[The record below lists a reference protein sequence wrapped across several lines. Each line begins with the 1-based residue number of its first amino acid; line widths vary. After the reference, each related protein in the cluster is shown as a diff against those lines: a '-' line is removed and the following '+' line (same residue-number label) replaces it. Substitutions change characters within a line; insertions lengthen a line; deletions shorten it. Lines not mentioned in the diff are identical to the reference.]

1 MYLDAFWYLEEVIKT
16 NKGRL
21 ALIFELMRYHYEKPE
36 TYRSRYGRVYTY
48 NHPVYD
54 RCTLFEIGDRG
65 LSVIQQRYDERYKVT
80 YWSEVDPWLTDE
92 LYLHAKFKQFFD
104 ERAARSV
111 GGYYP
116 TVTIRQIIWALRMKP
131 LPIERWETCFDRIV
145 I

>member
-1 MYLDAFWYLEEVIKT
+1 MDAFWYLEEVTESEGLYKAS
-16 NKGRL
+16 L
-21 ALIFELMRYHYEKPE
+21 FFQMRYHYEKPE

-111 GGYYP
+111 RGYYS
-116 TVTIRQIIWALRMKP
+116 TVTIRQIMWALRMKP
-131 LPIERWETCFDRIV
+131 LPR
-145 I
+145 

>member
-1 MYLDAFWYLEEVIKT
+1 MDAFWYLEEVTESEGLYKAS
-16 NKGRL
+16 L
-21 ALIFELMRYHYEKPE
+21 FFQMRYHYEKPE

-116 TVTIRQIIWALRMKP
+116 TATSRQIMWALRMKP
-131 LPIERWETCFDRIV
+131 LR
-145 I
+145 

>member
-1 MYLDAFWYLEEVIKT
+1 MRGFAKPLF
-16 NKGRL
+16 
-21 ALIFELMRYHYEKPE
+21 FQMRYHYEKPE

-80 YWSEVDPWLTDE
+80 YWSEVDHWLTDE
-92 LYLHAKFKQFFD
+92 LYLHTKFKQFFD

-116 TVTIRQIIWALRMKP
+116 TVTIRQIMWALRMKP
-131 LPIERWETCFDRIV
+131 LPRE
-145 I
+145 

>member
-1 MYLDAFWYLEEVIKT
+1 MRGFAKPLF
-16 NKGRL
+16 
-21 ALIFELMRYHYEKPE
+21 FQMRYHYEKPE

-92 LYLHAKFKQFFD
+92 LYLHAKFKKFFD
-104 ERAARSV
+104 ERSGHSV

-116 TVTIRQIIWALRMKP
+116 TVTIRQIMWALRMKP
-131 LPIERWETCFDRIV
+131 LPRERWETCFDRRV